1 METSSKAGNTPVSF
15 MQEMLH
21 NKFLLLTMVLAVS
34 AAVYFCV
41 VLFMLLSN

>member
-1 METSSKAGNTPVSF
+1 MGSSSKAGNTPVPF

-21 NKFLLLTMVLAVS
+21 NKFLLLTVILAVC

-41 VLFMLLSN
+41 ALFVLLSG